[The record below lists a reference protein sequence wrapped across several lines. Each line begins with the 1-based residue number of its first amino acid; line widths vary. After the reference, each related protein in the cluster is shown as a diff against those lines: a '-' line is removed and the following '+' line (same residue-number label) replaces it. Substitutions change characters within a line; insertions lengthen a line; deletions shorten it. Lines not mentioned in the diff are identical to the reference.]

1 MRTVHTVAELHAA
14 LAGAGNT
21 AFVPTMGNLHDGHLS
36 LVHAARAHGGPV
48 VASIFVNRLQ
58 FAPHEDFDRY
68 PRTLQRDCELLLEAG
83 CELVFAPDEGELYPQ
98 PQTFKVLPDPALADI
113 LEGEFRP
120 GFFTGVCT
128 VVMKLFQ
135 AVRPAVAVFGKKD
148 YQQLMVVRRMV
159 QQFVLPITVVAGE
172 TMRADDGLALSS
184 RNAYLSVAERMEAVR
199 LPAALRALQA
209 ALKAGERDL
218 PALEA
223 HALAGLRERGW
234 APDYL
239 TLRRRADLQ
248 PPTPSQ
254 IDAAEPL
261 VALGAAKLGGTRL
274 IDNIEL

>member
-1 MRTVHTVAELHAA
+1 
-14 LAGAGNT
+14 
-21 AFVPTMGNLHDGHLS
+21 
-36 LVHAARAHGGPV
+36 
-48 VASIFVNRLQ
+48 
-58 FAPHEDFDRY
+58 
-68 PRTLQRDCELLLEAG
+68 
-83 CELVFAPDEGELYPQ
+83 
-98 PQTFKVLPDPALADI
+98 
-113 LEGEFRP
+113 
-120 GFFTGVCT
+120 
-128 VVMKLFQ
+128 
-135 AVRPAVAVFGKKD
+135 
-148 YQQLMVVRRMV
+148 MVVRRMV